1 MQNAEF
7 RMQNDLG
14 SSLSIL
20 HSAFCILHF
29 AAFAFGAIVGSFLN
43 VVIHRYPI
51 EESIVFP
58 PSRCPECGARIRWYD
73 NVPILSFL
81 WLRGRCRDCRVPISP
96 RYPLVELA
104 NALFYLAIYLH
115 TGPTPGFLLIAAFVS
130 MIIVLIYID
139 AEIQILPDVVDLPG
153 IAVGLAIGPL
163 PLCEWSPA
171 LVVSASIVDALAGA
185 LVGAAVIVAVIG
197 VYWLIRRVEGMGQG
211 DIKMLAMIGAGLGWR
226 AVPGV
231 LLLAA
236 VCGSLIGLPAA
247 LRSARG
253 MQLPLPFGVFL
264 GLATL
269 AVVFFGH
276 TLSEWYFLLLAR

>member
-1 MQNAEF
+1 VVTLPRVPAIAY
-7 RMQNDLG
+7 D
-14 SSLSIL
+14 
-20 HSAFCILHF
+20 SAFNLLSVF
-29 AAFAFGAIVGSFLN
+29 AFAMGAMVGSFLN

-58 PSRCPECGARIRWYD
+58 PSRCPACRARIRWFD
-73 NVPILSFL
+73 NVPILAWL
-81 WLRGRCRDCRVPISP
+81 WLRGRCRDCRAPISP

-104 NALFYLAIYLH
+104 NALFYLAIFLH
-115 TGPTPGFLLIAAFVS
+115 TGPTPGFFLIAAFVS

-153 IAVGLAIGPL
+153 IAVGIAIGAL
-163 PLCEWSPA
+163 ALGNWYPA
-171 LVVSASIVDALAGA
+171 LVLSSSIVDALAGA

-236 VCGSLIGLPAA
+236 VCGSLIGVPAA
-247 LRSARG
+247 LRSERG

-269 AVVFFGH
+269 AVVFFGQ
-276 TLSEWYFLLLAR
+276 TLSEWYLLLLAR